1 MDHIT
6 EETKASAIPAEFAND
21 VPEGV
26 ALVYVNEE
34 TLNNFI
40 QDTRAEVQYC
50 IQYSGHLSKIILDE
64 EHQTVDGVSMSGVIA
79 LLDEI
84 EADLRKQTEDPQAM
98 LRLRRSIT
106 AMAASLNCPIPPRF
120 MVMDHISQ
128 TAISMLANIANKMK
142 AEELREKIRVAQ
154 AENADVPEAQG
165 IPTETPTEAKGDLE
179 KDLLLG
185 MAAVAENLIN

>member
-1 MDHIT
+1 MDPIQ
-6 EETKASAIPAEFAND
+6 EEIKATAIPAEFAND

-26 ALVYVNEE
+26 ALVYVNES
-34 TLNNFI
+34 TLNQFI

-64 EHQTVDGVSMSGVIA
+64 EHQTTEGVSMTGVIE

-84 EADLRKQTEDPQAM
+84 EADLRQQTEDPQAL

-106 AMAASLNCPIPPRF
+106 TMAASLNCPIPPRF
-120 MVMDHISQ
+120 LVVDHISQ

-142 AEELREKIRVAQ
+142 AEELREKIREAQ
-154 AENADVPEAQG
+154 AENAHVPEAQG
-165 IPTETPTEAKGDLE
+165 KPAEAQAEESGDLE

-185 MAAVAENLIN
+185 MAAVAEKLLN